1 MRAIAFEPLAFSQYN
16 DWAKES
22 KQTHRRTMELLA
34 MTARGPF
41 TGIGKPEPL
50 KHQYSGCWSRRID
63 DKHRIIYRVT
73 DDMIIVLSCRDH
85 YAE

>member
-1 MRAIAFEPLAFSQYN
+1 MQDLQAWLRQPKMIQRIFSLFVSMQRTPFE
-16 DWAKES
+16 
-22 KQTHRRTMELLA
+22 
-34 MTARGPF
+34 
-41 TGIGKPEPL
+41 GIGKPEPL
-50 KHQYSGCWSRRID
+50 KYEFSVCWSRRID